1 MTGNPSPD
9 REEAHARLDR
19 ATEACIRARFLSTGI
34 MTEYADAGHAY
45 FALLQREDSGRAGT
59 IHSEHYAVCRP
70 AIFRR
75 VQDELAQ
82 AGVIRVLS
90 RGDWLYLRDTPQ
102 QEQKA

>member
-9 REEAHARLDR
+9 RAEAHARLDR
-19 ATEACIRARFLSTGI
+19 ATEACIRARCLSTRI

-45 FALLQREDSGRAGT
+45 FALLQREDFSHAGT
-59 IHSEHYAVCRP
+59 IHSEHYAICSP
-70 AIFRR
+70 AIFQR
-75 VQDELAQ
+75 VQGELVR

-90 RGDWLYLRDTPQ
+90 RGDWLYLRDASQ